1 MPVGGL
7 IHSQQITPCLVALP
21 THIYVYYQAAIKC
34 YERASALGCV
44 EAKLALGFCY
54 FHGDAVDQNYS
65 KAVEC
70 FEEAANLVRPIYIE

>member
-1 MPVGGL
+1 MY
-7 IHSQQITPCLVALP
+7 T
-21 THIYVYYQAAIKC
+21 YMRQAAIKC

-70 FEEAANLVRPIYIE
+70 FEEAANLVRPIHRVMDFIQNGNGGVGIRSSKF